1 MQIRNKEYFSIYT
14 QVGLKQSLF
23 LFLFC
28 IAILFP
34 YKGFC
39 NDKAMASHA
48 VIVIHK
54 QDNGKDISAQVGD
67 VIQIELESLGSAGYQ
82 WFLNSVDT
90 NYVEL
95 ISEETKATDEKGKI
109 GAPVI
114 SVWRFKLLK
123 KGQTDIKMYYYRSWE
138 GKDKAVNNFHITIT
152 IS

>member
-14 QVGLKQSLF
+14 QVGLKRSLF

-54 QDNGKDISAQVGD
+54 QDNGKEISAHVGD
-67 VIQIELESLGSAGYQ
+67 VIQVELESLGSAGYQ

-95 ISEETKATDEKGKI
+95 ISEETKATDEKGKM

-114 SVWRFKLLK
+114 STWCFKLLK
-123 KGQTDIKMYYYRSWE
+123 KGLTDIRMYYYRSWE
-138 GKDKAVNNFHITIT
+138 GKENALDYFHVTIT